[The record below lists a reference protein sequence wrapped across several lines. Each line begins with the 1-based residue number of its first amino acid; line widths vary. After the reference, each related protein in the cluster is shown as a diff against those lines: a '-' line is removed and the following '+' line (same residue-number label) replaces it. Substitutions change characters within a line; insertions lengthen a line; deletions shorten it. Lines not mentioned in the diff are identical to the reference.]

1 MKILYTSLFP
11 RFPYKQHEQENLEF
25 FMNSIKYYNYNNIFD
40 FCIGSAHK
48 DSLKTIDSF
57 FGSTIIKYISE
68 FHFYTGE
75 LVSCDF
81 KYTPNMSEERGHEIS
96 FSKQKLFKSANEIV
110 KEKNTDYLFYID
122 ADMQIDSKDVIE
134 LCNSL
139 KDKPNTF
146 VNIPYPL
153 RDLKCITNTSFG
165 CYIIPYSILK
175 ENQDLYEVIY
185 KTREADGIIHRV
197 GAPDCNIREELLR
210 RGYKEL
216 HAHSIRI
223 KHYINESNYL
233 EYDNGVIKEF

>member
-11 RFPYKQHEQENLEF
+11 RIPYKQHEQENLEF

-40 FCIGSAHK
+40 FCIATAHQNTY
-48 DSLKTIDSF
+48 DYLYENIRC
-57 FGSTIIKYISE
+57 
-68 FHFYTGE
+68 HLLYTQFCYDE
-75 LVSCDF
+75 
-81 KYTPNMSEERGHEIS
+81 KMSEERGHEIS
-96 FSKQKLFKSANEIV
+96 YSKMKLFKYVSSIE
-110 KEKNTDYLFYID
+110 THDYLFYID

-134 LCNSL
+134 LCKSL

-175 ENQDLYEVIY
+175 ENPDLYTVIY

-216 HAHSIRI
+216 YAHSIRI